1 MRGGLLFLLVMCL
14 TLNGFSG
21 PLVGGEISY
30 TQIGTDSY
38 LIELR
43 MYRDCYASFPSVQ
56 RFDEWVNIS
65 VYDAADNSLIDWFRI
80 RASDDSTRFIWTHP
94 SCQAWVI
101 LSFHSMTR
109 VTTQLHKLQNTQTA
123 A

>member
-21 PLVGGEISY
+21 HLVGGEISY

-43 MYRDCYASFPSVQ
+43 MYRDCYASFPLCKDLTNGSTYP
-56 RFDEWVNIS
+56 FMMP
-65 VYDAADNSLIDWFRI
+65 RI
-80 RASDDSTRFIWTHP
+80 I
-94 SCQAWVI
+94 V
-101 LSFHSMTR
+101 
-109 VTTQLHKLQNTQTA
+109 
-123 A
+123 